1 MRAFIT
7 AMAALLVL
15 SVGAGVIMTA
25 SDSSTTEKYSSDTG
39 DVRLGE

>member
-15 SVGAGVIMTA
+15 SAGAGAIMTA
-25 SDSSTTEKYSSDTG
+25 SDRTTTQKYSSDTG
-39 DVRLGE
+39 DVRVVK